1 MCRTEYYSALLEDR
15 RPMMSILGTLVVG
28 RRPVCSGRDE
38 SDVQRETEVKDIGP
52 MSPGE
57 L

>member
-1 MCRTEYYSALLEDR
+1 MCRTEYYSALLEDG